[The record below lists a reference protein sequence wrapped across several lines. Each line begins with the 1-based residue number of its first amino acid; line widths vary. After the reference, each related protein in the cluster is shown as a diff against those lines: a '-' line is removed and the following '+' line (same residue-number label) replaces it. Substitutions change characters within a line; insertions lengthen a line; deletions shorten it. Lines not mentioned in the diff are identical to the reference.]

1 MASNKVALTEQQQEV
16 HRLYR
21 AKVSVRQIAAVLG
34 VSTQRVYQH
43 LERLRELR
51 VIR

>member
-1 MASNKVALTEQQQEV
+1 MTKVALSEQQQEV
-16 HRLYR
+16 RRLYKAR
-21 AKVSVRQIAAVLG
+21 VPVRQIALVMG

-43 LERLRELR
+43 LDRLRELK

>member
-1 MASNKVALTEQQQEV
+1 MAKAALTEQQQEV
-16 HRLYR
+16 QRLYR
-21 AKVSVRQIAAVLG
+21 AKVSVRQIAVLLG

-43 LERLRELR
+43 IDRLRELG

>member
-1 MASNKVALTEQQQEV
+1 MAHKVTLTEQQEEV
-16 HRLYR
+16 RRLYK
-21 AKVSVRQIAAVLG
+21 AKVSVRQIATLLD

-43 LERLRELR
+43 LERLRELG